1 MRKDDIERMISL
13 ADDRYIEEMFAE
25 KFRGGRKNI
34 FLTFAAVA
42 AGLAL
47 FAGGIGYFVSRAEN
61 NNDIITEPPAVSME
75 NTEYNEHNET
85 EPVKVPVNYSD
96 FFKNIGGEYPP
107 RFTIDWDNEFN
118 GDEQIAFSETYVKT
132 ILPFSAEG
140 YSETRDQFYV
150 YVDKDGNPFA
160 AGIYF
165 ESPFDENA
173 SPKFKS
179 ISVNVCDKGKL
190 LHPFPL
196 EDFEPV
202 NYMYTDIYGFDDI
215 DNSYNSDVYES
226 RLKAYF
232 TAGDNE
238 YSVSTSNLSAEETM
252 HIVESLI
259 ESGFSAKDFDMTM
272 GGEFEHE
279 TVTLNFDT
287 ANSTAPFAGYV
298 PVVDGLFYLYNDG
311 VIYSTEKVNGELF
324 SQYMAVTY
332 YDGTEGDGKRV
343 MLEYYT
349 SNWTNKKPF
358 DNVTYPMSVSKDQVG
373 SFLTDGEYKFTIE
386 CGGFN
391 INVTAKCSHDEL
403 WTYIEAIKNSAGEG
417 IPLPEI
423 TLEEANN
430 IAPFAGYIPQSE
442 NIGEMTLNGVSYDD
456 GSADGEN
463 NILVSYSQ
471 DVPDKYILLYYETF
485 RKGVDPIPLSEV
497 YSRLDSLAEPSTA
510 KDGGADCKHYGFAID
525 CGEFIIK
532 VSADCTPEEMIKCI
546 MGINGLTDYSDGE
559 EATKQFNL
567 SQANMEEPYAGY
579 VPQCMTIG
587 SMSLSNVY
595 VSNHVMQV
603 EGYGYTANM
612 DMFKTISVFYKT
624 DQQANPQKY
633 ISLNYVAAAP
643 TSVTVVAFADCLNQ
657 LESLA
662 QPSNQGNFDCRYYDF
677 YINCGDFCIQVGGE
691 CTPGEMETC
700 IRGILDS
707 KDYTQYNITK
717 FSLDEARGNE
727 LTAGYVPITDK
738 IGDMSLE
745 NGVCQLYEIDGSQY
759 IIVKYSNPTFKYD
772 DERFNYYGKYLTAK
786 YVKKEVSEEGVTVLD
801 EIEVAPTIDLNDNG
815 VGKYKFTLD
824 CGDIYIRV
832 EALCY
837 YTEMWEFLKELKSV
851 N

>member
-13 ADDRYIEEMFAE
+13 ADDRYVEEMFAE

-47 FAGGIGYFVSRAEN
+47 FAGGIGYLVSNAGN
-61 NNDIITEPPAVSME
+61 SDKITADDPLVYEPGMVDYKLYFQNYDESAVEVEEDSGVLSGA
-75 NTEYNEHNET
+75 TGISCYF
-85 EPVKVPVNYSD
+85 PD
-96 FFKNIGGEYPP
+96 GEY
-107 RFTIDWDNEFN
+107 
-118 GDEQIAFSETYVKT
+118 VK
-132 ILPFSAEG
+132 SA
-140 YSETRDQFYV
+140 V
-150 YVDKDGNPFA
+150 
-160 AGIYF
+160 
-165 ESPFDENA
+165 PFDM
-173 SPKFKS
+173 SGF
-179 ISVNVCDKGKL
+179 V
-190 LHPFPL
+190 
-196 EDFEPV
+196 
-202 NYMYTDIYGFDDI
+202 YTDCRFAYNYNDELIGIMIHANNRTEDKQENVKILDVEAYEQGELFPHMSLGKCKSMKRFDVDVYGFDFLEESNTIGVLFALNGKEYLISGNYMSYDEIGIIMDGIIENGLWSDSFDI
-215 DNSYNSDVYES
+215 YRAEMEY
-226 RLKAYF
+226 
-232 TAGDNE
+232 GDI
-238 YSVSTSNLSAEETM
+238 SA
-252 HIVESLI
+252 
-259 ESGFSAKDFDMTM
+259 D
-272 GGEFEHE
+272 
-279 TVTLNFDT
+279 
-287 ANSTAPFAGYV
+287 
-298 PVVDGLFYLYNDG
+298 
-311 VIYSTEKVNGELF
+311 
-324 SQYMAVTY
+324 
-332 YDGTEGDGKRV
+332 
-343 MLEYYT
+343 
-349 SNWTNKKPF
+349 
-358 DNVTYPMSVSKDQVG
+358 
-373 SFLTDGEYKFTIE
+373 
-386 CGGFN
+386 
-391 INVTAKCSHDEL
+391 
-403 WTYIEAIKNSAGEG
+403 
-417 IPLPEI
+417 I
-423 TLEEANN
+423 TLEEANTVLPFAGHVPQTEEFGDMKLNGNVAYNAGRDEANAIVPKWLYFTYFNGSNKDICLQYFTYAAN
-430 IAPFAGYIPQSE
+430 ISPLENEVKLEDIEINRLSEFRTDGNHAFTIDCGGFKINVWANGCTDEEILNFTTAIRIGANGMEGYALSNITLEQANTIEPYAGYIPQSG
-442 NIGEMTLNGVSYDD
+442 NIGEITLNGVSYDEESVNGAVTD
-456 GSADGEN
+456 K
-463 NILVSYSQ
+463 NILVSYYHEAT
-471 DVPDKYILLYYETF
+471 DKKILLYYDTF
-485 RKGVDPIPLSEV
+485 RKGVEPIPLSEV

-510 KDGGADCKHYGFAID
+510 KNGGADCKHYGFAID

-532 VSADCTPEEMIKCI
+532 VSADCTPKEMIKCI

-612 DMFKTISVFYKT
+612 DMFKTINVFYKT

-633 ISLNYVAAAP
+633 ISLNYVAADP

-691 CTPGEMETC
+691 CTPGEMEQC
-700 IRGILDS
+700 IRGIWDS

-717 FSLDEARGNE
+717 LSLDEARGNE
-727 LTAGYVPITDK
+727 LTAGYVPLTDK

-745 NGVCQLYEIDGSQY
+745 NGVCQLYELDGSQY

-801 EIEVAPTIDLNDNG
+801 EIKVAPTSDLSDNG